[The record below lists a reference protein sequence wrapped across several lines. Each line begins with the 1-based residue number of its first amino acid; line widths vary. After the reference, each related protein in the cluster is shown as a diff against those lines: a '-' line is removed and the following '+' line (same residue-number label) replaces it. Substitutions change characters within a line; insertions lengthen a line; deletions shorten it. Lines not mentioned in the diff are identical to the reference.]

1 VLTDARTAPDGDE
14 LETDVCIVGG
24 GPAGMM
30 MARTLGQAGVR
41 VCLLESGGVEY
52 EPESQALYR
61 GRVVGQRYFTLDESR
76 VRRLGGATNRWGGW
90 CRAMDPIDFEARD
103 WVPDSGWPIAWA
115 DLDRYS
121 ERTRALL
128 RIPSDAEALRR
139 ATSQGGRRV
148 LALDAKAF
156 ETGILQFSPLVD
168 FAGAYRDEL
177 FAAPTVHTV
186 LHANVTA
193 VERATDG
200 PAVARVMVTTL
211 DGRRSTVRARVFVL
225 AAGAI
230 ENARLLLT
238 SNIGND
244 RDLVGRYFAEHPHV
258 RCGVLEVAD
267 GIDVGFYDETQRR
280 GREPMAWFVAPPA
293 VQRARRLLTF
303 SASLCQ
309 RPPVPVDWL
318 VSTQSSSYLSGKALI
333 EATVLRR
340 GPAHTGRRLARIL
353 TGLPDVARG
362 LAARSSRA
370 PFRGRLFEIKVRAE
384 QVPNRESR
392 VRLNGHRD
400 RLGMP
405 MMDLD
410 WRTSEQDRAS
420 LREHA
425 LLLGQALTAAGVG
438 RVFFPAVPG
447 EVPWIDGVGGGWH
460 QMGTTRMSRDPS
472 TGVVDEHCRV
482 HGVPNLYVA
491 GSSVFPSYGFANPTF
506 TIIALSLRLADH
518 LAGRLSVVPARVVSL
533 T

>member
-1 VLTDARTAPDGDE
+1 VQTDARTTPDGEE
-14 LETDVCIVGG
+14 LQTDVCVVGG

-30 MARTLGQAGVR
+30 LARALGQAGVR
-41 VCLLESGGVEY
+41 VCLLESGGVTY
-52 EPESQALYR
+52 EAESQALYR
-61 GRVVGQRYFTLDESR
+61 GQVVGQRYFRLDESR

-103 WVPDSGWPIAWA
+103 WVPNSGWPITWA
-115 DLDRYS
+115 EVDRYS

-128 RIPSDAEALRR
+128 RIPSDDEARQR
-139 ATSQGGRRV
+139 ATGPGGRRV
-148 LALDAKAF
+148 LPLDPAAF

-168 FAGAYRDEL
+168 FAGAYREEL

-193 VERATDG
+193 VERDPDG
-200 PAVARVMVTTL
+200 PGVRRIVVTTL
-211 DGRRSTVRARVFVL
+211 DGRRSAVRAQVFVL

-238 SNIGND
+238 SNIGNE

-258 RCGVLEVAD
+258 RCGVLAVED
-267 GIDVGFYDETQRR
+267 GIDVGFYDEMQRQ

-309 RPPVPVDWL
+309 RPPVPVSWL
-318 VSTQSSSYLSGKALI
+318 VSTQASGYLSGKALI
-333 EATVLRR
+333 EATVLGR
-340 GPAHTGRRLARIL
+340 GPARAARRVPRIL
-353 TGLPDVARG
+353 VGLPDVARG

-370 PFRGRLFEIKVRAE
+370 PMRGRLFEIKVRAE

-392 VRLNGHRD
+392 VRLNGTRD

-405 MMDLD
+405 MVDLD
-410 WRTSEQDRAS
+410 WRVSEQDRAS

-425 LLLGQALTAAGVG
+425 QLLGEALAAARVG
-438 RVFFPAVPG
+438 RVFFPAAFDGVPS
-447 EVPWIDGVGGGWH
+447 IDGVGGGWH

-518 LAGRLSVVPARVVSL
+518 LAGRVSVMPARVVSL